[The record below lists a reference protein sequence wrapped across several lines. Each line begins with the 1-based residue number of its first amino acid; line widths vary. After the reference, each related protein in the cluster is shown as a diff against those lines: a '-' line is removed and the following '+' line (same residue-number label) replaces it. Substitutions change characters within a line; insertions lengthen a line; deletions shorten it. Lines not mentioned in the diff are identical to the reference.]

1 MAPSPSWQTGDPS
14 QISDAKLI
22 SLALVACTIGYIIY
36 QRFLHPLAKIPGP
49 FWASLSRLWITKH
62 SWDGDMATTL
72 IALHDKYGNLVRTAP
87 NEVSVADLSAIKH
100 IYGAGTKFRKSDW
113 YSVWQGRR
121 VFDLFAERNES
132 VHGRQRRLVSRIY
145 SMESLKDLEPYVED
159 AIKVFRQRMDEQK
172 SRIVDLGNWVQIFAF
187 DVIGEITFSKRFGFL
202 DVGSD
207 DGSFAA
213 ITEALRSASWI
224 GQYPFVYW
232 IHDRLAPYIGNKLG
246 ITARNGSLRQF
257 AVREIAARKD
267 RGSDHKD
274 MLSKLFAVQKEKP
287 TEFDDNAVTS
297 MASSNIFAGSDTT
310 AISTRAIIYYL
321 LKTPAAK
328 QRLIDEI
335 DTLRQSDMP
344 TGSVTLDQADKM
356 PYLQAVMYEALRMH
370 PAVGLTLPRVVHA
383 DGAEIAGH
391 YFPAGSVVGACP
403 WVVHRN
409 REVFGQDADVFR
421 PERWLDEKGQWGG
434 ETNGDMLR
442 FFLAFG
448 SGARM
453 CLGKNISWMEM
464 SKLVPTLFMHY
475 NIELADPSAEWEIK
489 TWWFAMQTG
498 VNVRL
503 SPRPSRA

>member
-1 MAPSPSWQTGDPS
+1 MASPATGPVS
-14 QISDAKLI
+14 LSNQANLSTLLLFALI
-22 SLALVACTIGYIIY
+22 IYIVGYTLY

-49 FWASLSRLWITKH
+49 FWAGLSRLWITKH
-62 SWDGDMATTL
+62 AWDGDMPTVL
-72 IALHDKYGNLVRTAP
+72 IALHAKHGNLVRTAP
-87 NEVSVADLSAIKH
+87 NEVSVADISAIKE

-121 VFDLFAERNES
+121 VFDLFAERDES
-132 VHGRQRRLVSRIY
+132 VHSKDRRLVSRVY

-159 AIKVFRQRMDEQK
+159 AIRVFRQRMDEQAG
-172 SRIVDLGNWVQIFAF
+172 RVVDLGNWVQLFAF
-187 DVIGEITFSKRFGFL
+187 GMAPVGFGSQGLGLTRLADVIGEITFSKRFGFL

-213 ITEALRSASWI
+213 ITDALRSASWI

-232 IHDRLAPYIGNKLG
+232 LHDWLAPYIGNKLG

-257 AVREIAARKD
+257 AIREITARKD

-274 MLSKLFAVQKEKP
+274 ILSKLFAVQKEKP
-287 TEFDDNAVTS
+287 SEFNDNAVTS

-321 LKTPAAK
+321 LKNPAAK
-328 QRLIDEI
+328 QRLISEI
-335 DTLRQSDMP
+335 DSLNQSGKFAD
-344 TGSVTLDQADKM
+344 SVTLGQANAM

-370 PAVGLTLPRVVHA
+370 PAVGLTLPRVVPTG
-383 DGAEIAGH
+383 GAEIAGH
-391 YFPAGSVVGACP
+391 YFPAGVVIGACP
-403 WVVHRN
+403 WVLHRN

-434 ETNGDMLR
+434 EANGDMQR
-442 FFLAFG
+442 FFFAFG

-453 CLGKNISWMEM
+453 VSNFSQ
-464 SKLVPTLFMHY
+464 
-475 NIELADPSAEWEIK
+475 AQRD
-489 TWWFAMQTG
+489 
-498 VNVRL
+498 
-503 SPRPSRA
+503 